1 MIGKMT
7 TQTKSVSVVTRTC
20 DRPVLLA
27 RCFEHLEAAL
37 PAGSEW
43 IIVNDSVD
51 EAAAG
56 ELEKQVA
63 GFAGRA
69 VFEIRVVNQR
79 GGHRTRALNA
89 GFDAAAGAYLHIL
102 DDDDTVRP
110 GFYRQTAGFLD
121 AQENASWG
129 AVAVRAER
137 VDEVSSNGT
146 YEERRRRPHYPELL
160 AISLSEMAA
169 TMMTP
174 TCTLVFRRAVVGK
187 MRFDEDFAVGEDH
200 DFILRFLL
208 KSDIALLDEV
218 LCAYHQRIDGRGAD
232 ANSSISRNHRVE
244 AARFRNALLRR
255 DIADGRVGLG
265 WLVTMADMNR
275 GSTRLNQIL
284 SRLYR
289 IGLINRVFQWL
300 RK

>member
-27 RCFEHLEAAL
+27 RCFEHLIAAL
-37 PAGSEW
+37 PDAAEW
-43 IIVNDSVD
+43 IIVNDSTD
-51 EAAAG
+51 QAAAG
-56 ELEKQVA
+56 ALETQVS
-63 GFAGRA
+63 GFASRA
-69 VFEIRVVNQR
+69 RFEIRVVNSQ

-110 GFYRQTAGFLD
+110 AFYRETLGFLD

-137 VDEVSSNGT
+137 VDEVFASGT
-146 YEERRRRPHYPELL
+146 YEERCRRPHYPELEV
-160 AISLSEMAA
+160 ISLSDMAA

-174 TCTLVFRRAVVGK
+174 TCTLLFRRPVVAD
-187 MRFDEDFAVGEDH
+187 MRFDEVFAVGEDH
-200 DFILRFLL
+200 DFLLRFLL
-208 KSDIALLDEV
+208 KSDIALIDQV
-218 LCAYHQRIDGRGAD
+218 LCAYHQRIDGRGSD
-232 ANSSISRNHRVE
+232 ANSSISRNHKVE
-244 AARFRNALLRR
+244 VARFRNALLRR
-255 DIADGRVGLG
+255 DIAEGRVGLG
-265 WLVTMADMNR
+265 WLVTMAEMNR

-284 SRLYR
+284 SRIYR
-289 IGLINRVFQWL
+289 IGWINRVFQWF
-300 RK
+300 RG